1 MSKNQ
6 FLLQISAL
14 ESLQVNFNC
23 FNSHNICFG
32 KKKKNKKTQ
41 KNKETEHCFK
51 WSSTEAVISLQHWV

>member
-32 KKKKNKKTQ
+32 KKKTKTKKPRKTKKLSIVLNDQ
-41 KNKETEHCFK
+41 ALK
-51 WSSTEAVISLQHWV
+51 Q

>member
-32 KKKKNKKTQ
+32 KTKTKTKKPRKTKKLSIVLNDQ
-41 KNKETEHCFK
+41 ALK
-51 WSSTEAVISLQHWV
+51 Q